1 MPIVFIIFILI
12 PIVEIT
18 LLIHVGQLIGTWYT
32 IGLVLL
38 SAFIGVN
45 MLRYQG
51 LSTLARAQ
59 QKMAHGEMPQQEML
73 EGLVLAVGGALLITP
88 GFVTDIIGFCCL
100 FPITRIGLIS
110 IAKQRFKHKMARGSF
125 SQMHGSFQQDIDDN
139 PFSAETPTTNTARKE
154 HRGEVFEGEY
164 TEQQNG
170 SENILPADIEH
181 KKNL

>member
-59 QKMAHGEMPQQEML
+59 QK
-73 EGLVLAVGGALLITP
+73 
-88 GFVTDIIGFCCL
+88 
-100 FPITRIGLIS
+100 
-110 IAKQRFKHKMARGSF
+110 
-125 SQMHGSFQQDIDDN
+125 
-139 PFSAETPTTNTARKE
+139 
-154 HRGEVFEGEY
+154 
-164 TEQQNG
+164 NG
-170 SENILPADIEH
+170 SRRNASARNAGRPSVSSGWRAVNYARFCDRYHRILLFVSDHQNWFDQHRQTAF
-181 KKNL
+181 